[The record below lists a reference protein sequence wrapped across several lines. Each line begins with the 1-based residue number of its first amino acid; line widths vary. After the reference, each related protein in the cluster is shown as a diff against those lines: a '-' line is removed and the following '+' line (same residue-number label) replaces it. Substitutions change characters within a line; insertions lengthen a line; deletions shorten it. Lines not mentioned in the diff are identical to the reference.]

1 MERVTLTLGDG
12 TAWPGFSANGLTR
25 AEGEVVFTTA
35 SCGYPQSITDP
46 SYNGQ
51 VLVFAFPLVGNYGV
65 DEDRLESGRPW
76 VRAVIASSLTGESR
90 LGPPLEEWLSR
101 WGIPAVTG
109 VDTRA
114 LIRHLREKGTAM
126 GRLAGQPAGPLET
139 DLPHDLAIQV
149 SVPELVIHNESSG
162 GPRIAL
168 LDYGVKANIIRELAR
183 RGCTVFQCPA
193 GMDSKEILSL
203 KPDGVILSNG
213 PGDPSWLAPQVKTV
227 SSLLGRLPLWGI
239 CLGLQVMALAAGAKT
254 YKLPY
259 GHRGVNHAVAEADG
273 RRGWITSQNHGYAAD
288 GKSLAGTGFSVSL
301 VHLGDGSVEGI
312 RSDRHRA
319 WAVQFHPEAS
329 AGPRDTG
336 FLFDEFLKGLK

>member
-12 TAWPGFSANGLTR
+12 TMWQGFSANGLAR

-35 SCGYPQSITDP
+35 SCGYPQSLTDP

-65 DEDRLESGRPW
+65 DEERLESARTW
-76 VRAVIASSLTGESR
+76 VRAVIASSLTCESR
-90 LGPPLEEWLSR
+90 LGPPLGEWLSR
-101 WGIPAVTG
+101 WDIPAVTG

-126 GRLAGQPAGPLET
+126 GRLGTKPEYPKAS
-139 DLPHDLAIQV
+139 DLPHDLAIEV
-149 SVPELVIHNESSG
+149 SVPELKIHNESAN

-168 LDYGVKANIIRELAR
+168 LDYGVKANIIRELVR

-193 GMDSKEILSL
+193 AMEASDILSL
-203 KPDGVILSNG
+203 RPDGVVLSNG
-213 PGDPSWLAPQVKTV
+213 PGDPSWLLPQVKTV
-227 SSLLGRLPLWGI
+227 ASLLGRLPLWGI

-259 GHRGVNHAVAEADG
+259 GHRGVNHAVAEAGG
-273 RRGWITSQNHGYAAD
+273 RKGWITSQNHGYAAD
-288 GKSLAGTGFSVSL
+288 GSSLSGTGFSVSL
-301 VHLGDGSVEGI
+301 KHLGDGSVEGI
-312 RSDRHRA
+312 RSERHKA
-319 WAVQFHPEAS
+319 WAVQFHPEAC

>member
-1 MERVTLTLGDG
+1 MELLTLTLGDG
-12 TAWPGFSANGLTR
+12 KAWTGFSANGLCA

-35 SCGYPQSITDP
+35 SCGYPQSLTDP

-65 DEDRLESGRPW
+65 DEDRLESERPW
-76 VRAVIASSLTGESR
+76 VRAVLAGTLTGETR
-90 LGPPLEEWLSR
+90 LGPRVEEWLAR

-126 GRLAGQPAGPLET
+126 GRLSAGADRPVET

-149 SVPELVIHNESSG
+149 SVPELKIHNESGG

-168 LDYGVKANIIRELAR
+168 LDYGVKANIIRELVR

-193 GMDSKEILSL
+193 RLDSAEILSL
-203 KPDGVILSNG
+203 RPDGVILSNG
-213 PGDPSWLAPQVKTV
+213 PGDPSWLAPQVKAV
-227 SSLLGRLPLWGI
+227 SNLLGRIPLWGI

-259 GHRGVNHAVAEADG
+259 GHRGVNHAVAEAGG
-273 RRGWITSQNHGYAAD
+273 RKGWITSQNHGYAAD
-288 GKSLAGTGFSVSL
+288 GKSLRGTGFSVSL

-312 RSDRHRA
+312 KSERHRA
-319 WAVQFHPEAS
+319 WAVQFHPEAY

>member
-1 MERVTLTLGDG
+1 MDRVTLTLSDG
-12 TAWPGFSANGLTR
+12 TAWSGFSANGLTE

-76 VRAVIASSLTGESR
+76 VRAVLATCLTGESR
-90 LGPPLEEWLSR
+90 LGPRLEDWLAR
-101 WGIPAVTG
+101 WKVPAVTG

-126 GRLAGQPAGPLET
+126 GRLSSVPRLPEKS
-139 DLPHDLAIQV
+139 DLPHDLAVEASV
-149 SVPELVIHNESSG
+149 SELVVHNEGCG

-168 LDYGVKANIIRELAR
+168 LDFGVKANIIREFVR

-193 GMDSKEILSL
+193 GMDDAEIRSL
-203 KPDGVILSNG
+203 RPDGVVLSNG
-213 PGDPSWLAPQVKTV
+213 PGDPSWLGPQVRTV
-227 SSLLGRLPLWGI
+227 ANLLGRLPLWGI

-259 GHRGVNHAVAEADG
+259 GHRGVNHAVAEAG
-273 RRGWITSQNHGYAAD
+273 GVRGWITSQNHGYAVDAE
-288 GKSLAGTGFSVSL
+288 SLRGTGFTVSM

-312 RSDRHRA
+312 VNESLRA
-319 WAVQFHPEAS
+319 WSVQFHPEAF
-329 AGPRDTG
+329 AGPKDTG
-336 FLFDEFLKGLK
+336 FLFDKFLKGLN

>member
-65 DEDRLESGRPW
+65 DEERLESSRPW
-76 VRAVIASSLTGESR
+76 VRGVIANSLTGESR

-101 WGIPAVTG
+101 WGVPAVTG

-126 GRLAGQPAGPLET
+126 GRLSEKPESPKET
-139 DLPHDLAIQV
+139 DLPHDLAIEA
-149 SVPELVIHNESSG
+149 SAPELVIHNEG
-162 GPRIAL
+162 GNGPRIAL
-168 LDYGVKANIIRELAR
+168 LDYGVKANIIREFLR
-183 RGCTVFQCPA
+183 RGCTVYQCPA
-193 GMDSKEILSL
+193 GMDDTEVLSL
-203 KPDGVILSNG
+203 RPDGVVLSNG
-213 PGDPSWLAPQVKTV
+213 PGDPSWLVPQVKTV
-227 SSLLGRLPLWGI
+227 ANLMGRLPLWGI

-259 GHRGVNHAVAEADG
+259 GHRGVNHAVAEVEG
-273 RRGWITSQNHGYAAD
+273 TRGWITSQNHGYAAD
-288 GKSLAGTGFSVSL
+288 GESLRGTGFSVSL

-312 RSDRHRA
+312 RSEKHRA
-319 WAVQFHPEAS
+319 WSVQFHPEAF

-336 FLFDEFLKGLK
+336 FLFDEFLKELK